1 MLPLS
6 TLVRDAPGGDMPYHH
21 GRLREALL
29 ERAAEVIADGGVD
42 ALSLRGLA
50 RDLGVSH
57 AAPRRH
63 FEDRDSLLHAL
74 AQEAFRR
81 SVEAMDAGAERE
93 GSDPVARYRALGR
106 SYVAFAQ
113 AEPAFFRVMHHPGMS
128 GVLDGDLQAAQ
139 DAWFSR
145 LREGAVAAQAAGWHP
160 ESDPEELVAFSVA
173 AALGAAMLF
182 SQDRW
187 RRQLDLEDDAR
198 ADAVADAVL
207 ALTVARTD
215 VGGASIS
222 TDTGSEAAASAS
234 DHTTDTRRAS

>member
-1 MLPLS
+1 
-6 TLVRDAPGGDMPYHH
+6 MPYHH

-29 ERAAEVIADGGVD
+29 ERAAEVIADRGLD

-63 FEDRDSLLHAL
+63 FEDRESLLHAL
-74 AQEAFRR
+74 AEEAFRR
-81 SVEAMDAGAERE
+81 SVEAMDAGAERA

-128 GVLDGDLQAAQ
+128 GVLGRDLQVAQ

-160 ESDPEELVAFSVA
+160 ESDPEDLVAFSVA

-215 VGGASIS
+215 VAGASLS
-222 TDTGSEAAASAS
+222 SDTRSAAASEN
-234 DHTTDTRRAS
+234 DRTTDTRRAS